1 MRTVKRNP
9 FLAGAAAMFG
19 ALLLVT
25 NIASAELGSDK
36 SAAIII
42 FPKLISDT
50 TTGTIT
56 PSDTLIQISNTAS
69 HQIAARC
76 FLVNANS
83 HCSNF
88 GVSGVKLVC
97 SSDTDCNPTGV
108 TGGHCIA
115 GWQETDFRFQ
125 LTPFQPIQWVLS
137 QGTPSGFPLDGL
149 IKQGAIDPDTGLP
162 ASNNQEPFGTSQI
175 PPAPEQPFIG
185 ELKCVQVDPTTLNP
199 TTGTEIP
206 SGGTNSVNNGVGD
219 LAGVATIILPTTAD
233 LDARSYN
240 AIGLQ
245 ATPNAAGGDNTL
257 ILSADPD
264 TAEYD
269 GCPGVLLLDH
279 FFDGA
284 HEPVSGGTVTTTLTL
299 IPCSENFLTQD
310 ALRNSTVVQ
319 YLVYNEFEQRFSTS
333 NSVSCLKSITISDIA
348 SRPGPSDDTTSIF
361 NVAVQ
366 GTLTGQTRIRPVD
379 GGNPNR
385 GDGLLG
391 IAEESFASTRTRSDA
406 FNIWK
411 PKLSDRATA
420 DIIVLP

>member
-9 FLAGAAAMFG
+9 FLAGAAAILG
-19 ALLLVT
+19 GLLLVT

-42 FPKLISDT
+42 FPQLVSDT
-50 TTGTIT
+50 RMGTAT
-56 PSDTLIQISNTAS
+56 PVDTLIQVQNTSS

-83 HCSNF
+83 HCSNAGF
-88 GVSGVKLVC
+88 MGVPLVC
-97 SSDTDCNPTGV
+97 DIDSDCNPGAV

-125 LTPFQPIQWVLS
+125 LTPHQPISWVLS
-137 QGTPSGFPLDGL
+137 EGMSVFPIDGL
-149 IKQGAIDPDTGLP
+149 IKIGPVDPDTGLP
-162 ASNNQEPFGTSQI
+162 ASNNQEPFGTSSI
-175 PPAPEQPFIG
+175 PPAPEQPFRG
-185 ELKCVQVDPTTLNP
+185 ELKCVQVDPTTLTP
-199 TTGTEIP
+199 DTGTEIP
-206 SGGTNSVNNGVGD
+206 DDGTNTVNNKVGD
-219 LAGVATIILPTTAD
+219 LAGVATIVEPKATD
-233 LDARSYN
+233 LDARAYN

-257 ILSADPD
+257 VLGGSDPD
-264 TAEYD
+264 AAEYD

-284 HEPVSGGTVTTTLTL
+284 TDPVSGATITTKLTL
-299 IPCSENFLTQD
+299 VPCSENFLTQQ
-310 ALRNSTVVQ
+310 TGKTTIQ

-333 NSVSCLKSITISDIA
+333 NSANCYKNSTLSDIA
-348 SRPGPSDDTTSIF
+348 SRPGPDDDATSIF
-361 NVAVQ
+361 NVNVQ
-366 GTLTGQTRIRPVD
+366 GTLSGQTRIRPVD
-379 GGNPNR
+379 SGVAGR

-391 IAEESFASTRTRSDA
+391 VAEEYFANNGKTRSDA
-406 FNIWK
+406 FNISK
-411 PKLSDRATA
+411 PNISGRAVP